1 MGMNDSELVV
11 NCTLC
16 PRHCGV
22 PRGEGF
28 CGAQVG
34 LEVAAVCMHRGEE
47 PPLNPIVNVFFAH
60 CNLQCIYCQNRQ
72 ISGRT
77 GCAEWNVESV
87 DALADWIASQLSTL
101 NSQLSTPLLGLVTAA
116 HYIYAVPGIIDA
128 VRQRGFTP
136 TVVYNSSG
144 YEDAEALRSLEGL
157 VDIYLPDMKYMDPDL
172 AGRYSHA
179 PDYPEVAAAAI
190 AEMKRQVG
198 SGLKMDD
205 DGIAY
210 RGLLVRHLVL
220 PGHVDNSLRCL
231 DSLDRLGV
239 RNLSLMAQYYPPVE
253 SLPAP
258 LDRTVTADEYAQ
270 VTEYAES
277 LDFSNIWTQELTAQ
291 CNYRPDF
298 TNKDNPF
305 GK

>member
-1 MGMNDSELVV
+1 MVLSSDKPVYGLYLCFQKMPDTYVIQKESGDGWVTVAEGGTFDLGAGDYKIRKLDWNEGALTYDDTSAKSIPGLDYNHLALSNIHLGVDSLA
-11 NCTLC
+11 
-16 PRHCGV
+16 
-22 PRGEGF
+22 F
-28 CGAQVG
+28 CGPKLDLRVRSASMREKSGLQVDS
-34 LEVAAVCMHRGEE
+34 L
-47 PPLNPIVNVFFAH
+47 
-60 CNLQCIYCQNRQ
+60 
-72 ISGRT
+72 SGK
-77 GCAEWNVESV
+77 
-87 DALADWIASQLSTL
+87 IAMDST
-101 NSQLSTPLLGLVTAA
+101 
-116 HYIYAVPGIIDA
+116 
-128 VRQRGFTP
+128 R
-136 TVVYNSSG
+136 
-144 YEDAEALRSLEGL
+144 
-157 VDIYLPDMKYMDPDL
+157 IYLPDMKYMDSDL

-179 PDYPEVAAAAI
+179 PDYPEVAVAAI

-253 SLPAP
+253 GLPAP